1 MLNRAFTTTTTH
13 LLLQTSFSSSFSNRH
28 GIRVVLNNPSTIHA
42 VFDKEDTNKFMKIH
56 KQKGH
61 NTKKKDNER
70 ERERYLFAT
79 IFETT
84 EIFQFFSKKKNRFVR
99 SYVSNLIN
107 TFYHYPN
114 CI

>member
-70 ERERYLFAT
+70 ERE
-79 IFETT
+79 IFVCNN
-84 EIFQFFSKKKNRFVR
+84 FRN
-99 SYVSNLIN
+99 Y
-107 TFYHYPN
+107 
-114 CI
+114 